1 MNKSTE
7 VRLFGGMGNQLFQ
20 LMAGILASE
29 IRNSNLTLDTRWL
42 KIGFEHSNSN
52 IFAFNWKN
60 IPNYSVKE
68 GSMHK
73 TEKLLSHLF
82 NSLSVRDLIPAKC
95 MRYRS
100 DKQFFES
107 TDWYNASRI
116 NLIGY
121 FQDIRI
127 FKLLNEKYNFTFELE
142 HISQEYKKQLVKLDG
157 NFISIHI
164 RGGDYITSNN
174 YHLIL
179 QSDYYQKAIRLV
191 RLRHHDLP
199 IVVFTDDE
207 KHSST
212 VLRGIDTKID
222 QIFSNSLS
230 PVESMKLMS
239 KAKVIITAN
248 STFSLWSGLIA
259 KNCELTITPRIWYTK
274 STLEVENLLPSN
286 WVKI

>member
-1 MNKSTE
+1 MNRSTE
-7 VRLFGGMGNQLFQ
+7 VRLFGGLGNQLFQ

-29 IRNSNLTLDTRWL
+29 IRNTNLILDTRWL
-42 KIGFEHSNSN
+42 KLGFGHSNSN

-60 IPNYSVKE
+60 IPNYSIKE
-68 GSMHK
+68 GSMHQ
-73 TEKLLSHLF
+73 TEKLFSHLF
-82 NSLSVRDLIPAKC
+82 NSLSVRDLIPAKF

-107 TDWYNASRI
+107 TDWQNASRI

-127 FKLLNEKYNFTFELE
+127 FNFVNEKYNFMFEIE
-142 HISQEYKKQLVKLDG
+142 NVSQEYKKQLVKLDG
-157 NFISIHI
+157 NFIAIHI

-212 VLRGIDTKID
+212 VLSRIDTKID
-222 QIFSNSLS
+222 QILSNSLS

-239 KAKVIITAN
+239 RAKVIVTAN
-248 STFSLWSGLIA
+248 STFSLWSGLIS
-259 KNCELTITPRIWYTK
+259 KHCELTITPRIWYTK
-274 STLEVENLLPSN
+274 STLEDENLLPSN